1 MEIGETISVI
11 VSFGLPYKLRPVRF
25 RWSGKL
31 FDVREITYSWQTQ
44 EGKAKVYHF
53 SVSDGKSLY
62 ELAFD
67 TNSLIWRIE
76 NLEA

>member
-1 MEIGETISVI
+1 MEVGENISVI
-11 VSFGLPYKLRPVRF
+11 ASFGLPYRIRPVRF

-31 FDVREITYSWQTQ
+31 FEVKEITYSWQTQ
-44 EGKAKVYHF
+44 EGKARVYHF

-67 TNSLIWRIE
+67 TNSLIWRVE